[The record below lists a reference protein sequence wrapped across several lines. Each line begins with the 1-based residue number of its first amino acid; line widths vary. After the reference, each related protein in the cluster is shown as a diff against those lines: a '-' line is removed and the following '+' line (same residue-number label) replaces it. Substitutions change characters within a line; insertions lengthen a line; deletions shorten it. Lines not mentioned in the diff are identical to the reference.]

1 MVRTFSA
8 QGVNCPTVM
17 KTVRLLRSFLLLT
30 ITMAIGH
37 GQQLAILDI
46 APVEIPETDALTL
59 SEHFREVVSSKIGE
73 SIIPIE
79 KVREV
84 LLGDKVNNRW
94 CAEEWCAREVGELL
108 GVEKVIVSSIWKDG
122 ELYKLNGKLV
132 AMEDTLLEKEH
143 TFNFAGEEESLIPE
157 VEVMA
162 YELLSKQMPQ
172 ELLLQHQY
180 IDERSLALQGITEK
194 KTRLTAT
201 LLSTAVPG
209 LGQIYLK
216 RKLWG
221 GLWMATQLSLGA
233 ATLNQYL
240 SYKDSYDEFYVFED
254 LYQAS
259 TDVDTIFAYRNEM
272 LKTYDNTKTFI
283 DQRKQLTQIIFS
295 LWALN
300 ILQAN
305 IMSPSTEE
313 ILKDISIRFSH
324 NPYNRQ
330 SQLRLTFTIE

>member
-1 MVRTFSA
+1 
-8 QGVNCPTVM
+8 M
-17 KTVRLLRSFLLLT
+17 KSVQVHRSFLLPVL
-30 ITMAIGH
+30 ALSLSH

-73 SIIPIE
+73 SIIPID

-84 LLGDKVNNRW
+84 LSGDKVNNRW

-122 ELYKLNGKLV
+122 ELYKLNGKV
-132 AMEDTLLEKEH
+132 VVMADTSVEKEH

-162 YELLSKQMPQ
+162 YELFSKQMPQ
-172 ELLLQHQY
+172 ELQFQHQY
-180 IDERSLALQGITEK
+180 IEERSLALQGITERR
-194 KTRLTAT
+194 TRLRAT

-209 LGQIYLK
+209 LGQLYLK

-233 ATLNQYL
+233 ATLNHYL
-240 SYKDSYDEFYVFED
+240 NYKDSYDEFYVFEGF
-254 LYQAS
+254 YQAS
-259 TDVDTIFAYRNEM
+259 TNVDSIFSYRNQM
-272 LKTYDNTKTFI
+272 VRTYDNAKTSI
-283 DQRKQLTQIIFS
+283 DQRRQLTQIIFS

-313 ILKDISIRFSH
+313 ILREISIRFSH
-324 NPYNRQ
+324 NPYN
-330 SQLRLTFTIE
+330 SETQLRLTFTIE

>member
-1 MVRTFSA
+1 MARTFSA
-8 QGVNCPTVM
+8 HDVNCPTVM
-17 KTVRLLRSFLLLT
+17 KTVRLYQSFLLL
-30 ITMAIGH
+30 IIALAIGQ

-46 APVEIPETDALTL
+46 APLEIPETEVLTL
-59 SEHFREVVSSKIGE
+59 SEHFREIVSSKIGE

-84 LLGDKVNNRW
+84 LSVDKVNNRW

-132 AMEDTLLEKEH
+132 AMGDTLLEKEYS
-143 TFNFAGEEESLIPE
+143 FNFAGEEESLLPE

-162 YELLSKQMPQ
+162 YELLSKQVPQ
-172 ELLLQHQY
+172 ELQLQHQY

-209 LGQIYLK
+209 LGQLYLK

-240 SYKDSYDEFYVFED
+240 NYKDSYDEFYAFED

-259 TDVDTIFAYRNEM
+259 TDVDTIFAYRNDM
-272 LKTYDNTKTFI
+272 LRTYDNTKTFI

-305 IMSPSTEE
+305 ILSPSTEE

>member
-1 MVRTFSA
+1 
-8 QGVNCPTVM
+8 
-17 KTVRLLRSFLLLT
+17 
-30 ITMAIGH
+30 
-37 GQQLAILDI
+37 
-46 APVEIPETDALTL
+46 
-59 SEHFREVVSSKIGE
+59 
-73 SIIPIE
+73 
-79 KVREV
+79 
-84 LLGDKVNNRW
+84 
-94 CAEEWCAREVGELL
+94 
-108 GVEKVIVSSIWKDG
+108 
-122 ELYKLNGKLV
+122 
-132 AMEDTLLEKEH
+132 
-143 TFNFAGEEESLIPE
+143 GEEESLIPE

-162 YELLSKQMPQ
+162 YELLSKPMAQ
-172 ELLLQHQY
+172 ELQLQHQY

-209 LGQIYLK
+209 LGQLYLK

-221 GLWMATQLSLGA
+221 GLWMVTQLSLGA

-240 SYKDSYDEFYVFED
+240 NYKDSYDEFYVFED

-259 TDVDTIFAYRNEM
+259 TDVDEIFTYRNDM
-272 LKTYDNTKTFI
+272 LRTYDNTKTFI

>member
-1 MVRTFSA
+1 
-8 QGVNCPTVM
+8 M
-17 KTVRLLRSFLLLT
+17 KTVRLPRSFLLLT
-30 ITMAIGH
+30 IALAIGH

-84 LLGDKVNNRW
+84 LSGDKVNNRW

-122 ELYKLNGKLV
+122 ELYKLNGKV
-132 AMEDTLLEKEH
+132 VVMADTSVEKEH

-157 VEVMA
+157 VEIMA
-162 YELLSKQMPQ
+162 YELFSKQIPQ
-172 ELLLQHQY
+172 ELQFQHQY
-180 IDERSLALQGITEK
+180 IEERSLALQGITERR
-194 KTRLTAT
+194 TRLRAT

-209 LGQIYLK
+209 LGQLYLK

-233 ATLNQYL
+233 ATLNHYL
-240 SYKDSYDEFYVFED
+240 NYKDSYDEFYVFED
-254 LYQAS
+254 FYKAS
-259 TDVDTIFAYRNEM
+259 TNVDSIFSYRNQM
-272 LKTYDNTKTFI
+272 VRTYDNAKTSI

-313 ILKDISIRFSH
+313 ILREISIRFSH